1 MQPNFIFPPTVTR
14 QTPHI
19 PMPSIMIGVKVT
31 TVGTPNG
38 MGMCGVCRV
47 TVGGK
52 MKFGCIDGPEFD
64 GHKVDFE
71 QLIKRQRMM
80 LPEERLT
87 SELWEIGECA
97 CGRSKA

>member
-19 PMPSIMIGVKVT
+19 PMPFGVPTVVTLTPIMID
-31 TVGTPNG
+31 G

-71 QLIKRQRMM
+71 QLIKRQRVM

-87 SELWEIGECA
+87 SELWEIRECA
-97 CGRSKA
+97 CGRNKA